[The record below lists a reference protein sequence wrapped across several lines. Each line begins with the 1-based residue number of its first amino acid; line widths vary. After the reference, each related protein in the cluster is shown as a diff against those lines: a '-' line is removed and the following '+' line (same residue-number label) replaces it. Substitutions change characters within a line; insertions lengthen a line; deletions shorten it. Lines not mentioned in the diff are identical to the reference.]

1 MHTCTSPCYQQ
12 LTLLERYQISAF
24 LQTGRSHT
32 SIADSLNR
40 SKSTISREIYR
51 NTFEG
56 RYDPCIAH
64 AIAMTRRK
72 SAEKATK
79 QSPEVLQVIRKW
91 LRLGWSPEAISYRFS
106 VELPLQKHVCHTTIY
121 DWIYKDRQKGGKLH
135 TYLPRYGKR
144 RWKGGKRK
152 RAGVSLIPDRVDI
165 AERPQIVNQRKR
177 IGDWEGD
184 TVYGQNASLVT
195 LVERTSRF
203 TLCGRTQT
211 KCKDEVAS
219 VINEL
224 FDTITGRKET
234 LTLDNGSEF
243 AAHARINK
251 HHSIDVFFA
260 KPYAS
265 WQRGTNENTNGRLRR
280 IWPKKF
286 DMATLSQEEI
296 DNGVMLLNLT
306 PRKVLKGL
314 TPLEVFTGKRVA
326 LIT

>member
-1 MHTCTSPCYQQ
+1 M
-12 LTLLERYQISAF
+12 AF
-24 LQTGRSHT
+24 LQTGRSQT
-32 SIADSLNR
+32 EIAGTLNR

-51 NTFEG
+51 NSFEG
-56 RYDPCIAH
+56 KYDPCDAQVT
-64 AIAMTRRK
+64 ATARRK
-72 SAEKATK
+72 FAKKATK
-79 QSPEVLQVIRKW
+79 QSPEVLQIVRKW
-91 LRLGWSPEAISYRFS
+91 LRIGWSPESISCRFY
-106 VELPLQKHVCHTTIY
+106 VEFPLQKHVCHTTIY
-121 DWIYKDRQKGGKLH
+121 DWIDKDMQKGGKLY

-152 RAGVSLIPDRVDI
+152 RAGVSLIPNRVDI
-165 AERPQIVNQRKR
+165 SERPPIVNERKR

-219 VINEL
+219 VINGL
-224 FDTITGRKET
+224 FDTITGRKKT

-243 AAHARINK
+243 AAHDKIKKR
-251 HHSIDVFFA
+251 HSIDVFFA

-280 IWPKKF
+280 LWPKKF
-286 DMATLSQEEI
+286 DIATLSQE
-296 DNGVMLLNLT
+296 
-306 PRKVLKGL
+306 
-314 TPLEVFTGKRVA
+314 
-326 LIT
+326 

>member
-1 MHTCTSPCYQQ
+1 M
-12 LTLLERYQISAF
+12 AF
-24 LQTGRSHT
+24 LQTGRSQT
-32 SIADSLNR
+32 EIAATLNR
-40 SKSTISREIYR
+40 SKSTISREIRR
-51 NTFEG
+51 NSFEG
-56 RYDPCIAH
+56 EYDPCNAQVS
-64 AIAMTRRK
+64 AIARRK
-72 SAEKATK
+72 FARKATK
-79 QSPEVLQVIRKW
+79 QSPEVLQTVRKW
-91 LRLGWSPEAISYRFS
+91 LRLGWSPEAISCRFS

-121 DWIYKDRQKGGKLH
+121 DWIDKDKQKGGKLH
-135 TYLPRYGKR
+135 TYLLRYGKR

-152 RAGVSLIPDRVDI
+152 RAGISIIPDRIDI
-165 AERPQIVNQRKR
+165 ANRPLVVNERTR

-203 TLCGRTQT
+203 TLCARTQT
-211 KCKDEVAS
+211 KCKNEVAT
-219 VINEL
+219 VINGL

-243 AAHARINK
+243 AAHAKINK
-251 HHSIDVFFA
+251 RHSIDIFFA

-280 IWPKKF
+280 LWPKKF
-286 DMATLSQEEI
+286 DMATLSQAEL
-296 DNGVMLLNLT
+296 DNGVLLLNLT